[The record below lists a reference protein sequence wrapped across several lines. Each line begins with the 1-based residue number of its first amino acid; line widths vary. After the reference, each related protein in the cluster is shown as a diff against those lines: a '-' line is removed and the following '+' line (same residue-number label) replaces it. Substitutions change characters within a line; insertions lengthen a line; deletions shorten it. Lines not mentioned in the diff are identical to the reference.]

1 MSALTS
7 LLVRDQVV
15 PVRKIE
21 EALQRQVVSGGE
33 IETVLLEM
41 GAVAENVLAAYA
53 AATLGLRPATRDEV
67 MGAPRDVVRIVPREV
82 AEKHRLVPIAVEG
95 RILYVAVAAA
105 LSTEVDQELGF
116 LLGFDLVPRVVTEAR
131 LIAAL
136 AQHYGVEPL
145 PRLARLAEKLKERD
159 AGAVPY
165 VAPLASRVAEQYL
178 PSERRRVGFGAF
190 DDDEEED
197 DADAEAPRPA
207 PQWSTPATKPDAE
220 RVSRASAPV
229 FEETV
234 ERATQP
240 FGFAVVTERDTLQ
253 GRPRTWS
260 GPAAAPSVAPE
271 ALPPMP
277 MAGVP
282 AEATP
287 EADGRAT
294 TIDALPPDVGD
305 TSDDRA
311 ALAPPEPPASMR
323 AAAPQAAS
331 PQPAAPQAASTRP
344 AALEPMPSL
353 SAPPPAPSW
362 RPAPAARAPA
372 GVNTLLVAL
381 GAPTDRPARS
391 SAPAPLSAPPPSAT
405 ASERRA
411 SGFFARLRAP
421 LGLRDVSEL
430 LQEAETRNEVLAT
443 FFAFARQFFDY
454 TALFVVQDDVAEG
467 RESSGPGANTEEIE
481 RIAISLEAGGLF
493 ADVRRDGVGRI
504 ASLDGTERDRALASR
519 MRRTA
524 TAPCAVLP
532 LTIRRR
538 VVLILHG
545 DRSGDALAL
554 DDLPELLG
562 VMPRVSE
569 AFERLIL
576 RRKFTHSDGGTREAP
591 DTDRAPP
598 LDAPTVTSSTASA
611 AVDMVQ
617 SVPAA
622 VDVAPSVPPA
632 ATPRAD
638 GPSSPP
644 PAVARTEAAPLTAQR
659 AAIIEP
665 QREVI
670 VTAQLVAAPLGTAP
684 LVTAPII
691 AAPLVSAP
699 IIAART
705 RRASSGALSVLG
717 VPRSAP
723 PPPSPKRPGAPTPA
737 PFAVPGPAPVPL
749 IAQALASYDGPL
761 SEADPSDA
769 APIRR
774 PSTPAQAAA
783 LGVAI
788 ADDDDDVIV
797 EMSSG
802 GSDDDD
808 DDDDLDDFDDRG
820 APVDPAAADPAAADP
835 AAEPARTSSPRID
848 GSYSVRGASE
858 EVITARQRAP
868 GRTSAP
874 PATSRTSAP
883 PARSAA
889 STPAT
894 STPAPS
900 RSAPNASSPAA
911 SPSSTSGRPAARV
924 DPRSDGSAA
933 PTSERMRV
941 TPSASPTSERL
952 TKETRPETPS
962 SRDKRKGAS
971 PSDEPSVIVDMGE
984 NVEAMIVELTSSAP
998 DEESNI
1004 MARLLRLGDAALP
1017 TLVRYFPG
1025 PLWFDRRTPHARL
1038 PRGRDVSAIARA
1050 LVAFRERAAPY
1061 VASLLDGKE
1070 ADSRFYATLLASEI
1084 VNGALLDAL
1093 GRRVF
1098 DEDAGT
1104 RLLALDVLKRYQHL
1118 PEYASVLEMVRAT
1131 ARILHRDLARRRTAI
1146 RALAELRDARAAAML
1161 ITVLDDEDEGVR
1173 GEAHRALVV
1182 LTKQDFGDQR
1192 KRWEQ
1197 WADKHAQRHRIEW
1210 LIDALLHNDEPIRA
1224 SAGEELKRLTQ
1235 EYYGYHPG
1243 SPRRERE
1250 RVHGKYQQWWD
1261 SEGKAKF

>member
-53 AATLGLRPATRDEV
+53 AAALGLRPATRDEV

-105 LSTEVDQELGF
+105 LSTEVDQQLGF
-116 LLGFDLVPRVVTEAR
+116 LLGFDLVPRIVPEAR

-165 VAPLASRVAEQYL
+165 VAPLASRAAEQYL

-190 DDDEEED
+190 DDEDEDEAGEEV
-197 DADAEAPRPA
+197 PRPA

-220 RVSRASAPV
+220 RVSRASAAV

-240 FGFAVVTERDTLQ
+240 FGFAVEAERDAPQ
-253 GRPRTWS
+253 GRPRAWS

-277 MAGVP
+277 IASVP
-282 AEATP
+282 EEAAP
-287 EADGRAT
+287 DADLGE
-294 TIDALPPDVGD
+294 
-305 TSDDRA
+305 TSDVRA

-323 AAAPQAAS
+323 AAASQSVA
-331 PQPAAPQAASTRP
+331 PQPASARP
-344 AALEPMPSL
+344 AAVEPMPSL

-362 RPAPAARAPA
+362 RPSHAARPAPA

-391 SAPAPLSAPPPSAT
+391 TLPAPLSAPPPSAT

-421 LGLRDVSEL
+421 LAMRDVSEL

-454 TALFVVQDDVAEG
+454 AALFVVQDDVAEG
-467 RESSGPGANTEEIE
+467 RESSGPGANTEELE

-519 MRRTA
+519 MGRIA

-576 RRKFTHSDGGTREAP
+576 RRKFTHGDGATREAP

-598 LDAPTVTSSTASA
+598 PTPAALTSPTS
-611 AVDMVQ
+611 
-617 SVPAA
+617 PAA
-622 VDVAPSVPPA
+622 VDVAPSAPPDA
-632 ATPRAD
+632 MPSAD
-638 GPSSPP
+638 ALS
-644 PAVARTEAAPLTAQR
+644 RAPL
-659 AAIIEP
+659 ISGP
-665 QREVI
+665 I
-670 VTAQLVAAPLGTAP
+670 V
-684 LVTAPII
+684 
-691 AAPLVSAP
+691 
-699 IIAART
+699 AART

-737 PFAVPGPAPVPL
+737 PFAVPRPALVPS
-749 IAQALASYDGPL
+749 IAQALASYDAPL
-761 SEADPSDA
+761 IEADSSDA

-783 LGVAI
+783 LGVPI

-802 GSDDDD
+802 GNEDD
-808 DDDDLDDFDDRG
+808 DDDDLDDFDDG
-820 APVDPAAADPAAADP
+820 AAPEDADAADADVADADAADPDAADPAGAGRAAAD
-835 AAEPARTSSPRID
+835 AAGAEPARASSPPRVD
-848 GSYSVRGASE
+848 GSYSVRGTSE

-874 PATSRTSAP
+874 PSSRTSAP
-883 PARSAA
+883 PASSRTSAPPTQSA
-889 STPAT
+889 P

-900 RSAPNASSPAA
+900 RSAPAASSPAT

-952 TKETRPETPS
+952 TKETRPETPF
-962 SRDKRKGAS
+962 SRDKRKGLS

-984 NVEAMIVELTSSAP
+984 NVEALIVELTSTAP

-1004 MARLLRLGDAALP
+1004 MARLLRLGDAVLP
-1017 TLVRYFPG
+1017 MLVRYFPG

-1050 LVAFRERAAPY
+1050 MVAFRERAAPY

-1084 VNGALLDAL
+1084 VNGALLDSL

-1131 ARILHRDLARRRTAI
+1131 ARILHRDLARRRIAI

-1173 GEAHRALVV
+1173 GEAHRALVA

-1224 SAGEELKRLTQ
+1224 AAGEELKRLTQ

-1250 RVHGKYQQWWD
+1250 RVHGKYQQWWE

>member
-53 AATLGLRPATRDEV
+53 AAALALRPATRDEV

-105 LSTEVDQELGF
+105 LSTEVDQQLGF

-145 PRLARLAEKLKERD
+145 PRLARLAEKLKDRD

-190 DDDEEED
+190 DDEDEDET
-197 DADAEAPRPA
+197 AEAPRPA
-207 PQWSTPATKPDAE
+207 PQWSTPTTKPDAE
-220 RVSRASAPV
+220 RVSRASAVV

-240 FGFAVVTERDTLQ
+240 FGFAVVSERDTLQ

-271 ALPPMP
+271 SLPPMP
-277 MAGVP
+277 IAGVP
-282 AEATP
+282 AEAARGVESRAATNDAAP
-287 EADGRAT
+287 EADDRAT
-294 TIDALPPDVGD
+294 MIDTLPPDIGEP
-305 TSDDRA
+305 SDDRA

-331 PQPAAPQAASTRP
+331 IRP
-344 AALEPMPSL
+344 AAIEPMPSL

-362 RPAPAARAPA
+362 RPSPTARPAPA

-391 SAPAPLSAPPPSAT
+391 SVPAPLSAPPPSAT

-421 LGLRDVSEL
+421 LALRDVSEL

-467 RESSGPGANTEEIE
+467 RESSGPGANTEELE

-538 VVLILHG
+538 VVLILLG

-576 RRKFTHSDGGTREAP
+576 RRKFTHAEGPAREAP

-598 LDAPTVTSSTASA
+598 FEAATVTSSTASA
-611 AVDMVQ
+611 AVDVVQ

-622 VDVAPSVPPA
+622 VDVGPSVPPA
-632 ATPRAD
+632 AMPRAF
-638 GPSSPP
+638 PTSNTSP
-644 PAVARTEAAPLTAQR
+644 AA
-659 AAIIEP
+659 
-665 QREVI
+665 
-670 VTAQLVAAPLGTAP
+670 G
-684 LVTAPII
+684 
-691 AAPLVSAP
+691 
-699 IIAART
+699 
-705 RRASSGALSVLG
+705 
-717 VPRSAP
+717 
-723 PPPSPKRPGAPTPA
+723 
-737 PFAVPGPAPVPL
+737 
-749 IAQALASYDGPL
+749 
-761 SEADPSDA
+761 
-769 APIRR
+769 
-774 PSTPAQAAA
+774 AAA
-783 LGVAI
+783 N
-788 ADDDDDVIV
+788 
-797 EMSSG
+797 
-802 GSDDDD
+802 
-808 DDDDLDDFDDRG
+808 RRR
-820 APVDPAAADPAAADP
+820 ADPAGELGCALGARRAAQRT
-835 AAEPARTSSPRID
+835 AATEPEAAGRGHTRAICDARPSRGAEHRASVRFIRRAPHRGRPERGRADSTSIDTGTSS
-848 GSYSVRGASE
+848 S
-858 EVITARQRAP
+858 ARRA
-868 GRTSAP
+868 
-874 PATSRTSAP
+874 
-883 PARSAA
+883 
-889 STPAT
+889 
-894 STPAPS
+894 
-900 RSAPNASSPAA
+900 
-911 SPSSTSGRPAARV
+911 
-924 DPRSDGSAA
+924 
-933 PTSERMRV
+933 
-941 TPSASPTSERL
+941 
-952 TKETRPETPS
+952 
-962 SRDKRKGAS
+962 
-971 PSDEPSVIVDMGE
+971 
-984 NVEAMIVELTSSAP
+984 
-998 DEESNI
+998 
-1004 MARLLRLGDAALP
+1004 
-1017 TLVRYFPG
+1017 
-1025 PLWFDRRTPHARL
+1025 DRR
-1038 PRGRDVSAIARA
+1038 
-1050 LVAFRERAAPY
+1050 
-1061 VASLLDGKE
+1061 
-1070 ADSRFYATLLASEI
+1070 
-1084 VNGALLDAL
+1084 
-1093 GRRVF
+1093 
-1098 DEDAGT
+1098 
-1104 RLLALDVLKRYQHL
+1104 
-1118 PEYASVLEMVRAT
+1118 
-1131 ARILHRDLARRRTAI
+1131 RRR
-1146 RALAELRDARAAAML
+1146 RRDRR
-1161 ITVLDDEDEGVR
+1161 DE
-1173 GEAHRALVV
+1173 
-1182 LTKQDFGDQR
+1182 F
-1192 KRWEQ
+1192 
-1197 WADKHAQRHRIEW
+1197 
-1210 LIDALLHNDEPIRA
+1210 
-1224 SAGEELKRLTQ
+1224 
-1235 EYYGYHPG
+1235 
-1243 SPRRERE
+1243 RRE
-1250 RVHGKYQQWWD
+1250 
-1261 SEGKAKF
+1261 